1 MSIILAILALSIL
14 VFFHEI
20 GHFISAKISG
30 VKVEEFGFGYPPR
43 IFGISKKNRK
53 TYFFW
58 RKKIPEEA
66 KEATIYSLNLIP
78 FGGFNRLKGEIGE
91 SKELDSFEKQK
102 WYKKVFVSSSGA
114 LMNLV
119 LAFFVFFACFLYG
132 MPQVI
137 EEGMKGKLLQ
147 EVGVQ
152 IVMVMPDSPAQKA
165 GLKNGD
171 VIVKINEKEII
182 SSEEAQKEI
191 HLQKEKQ
198 KIKLTLKRGGEIIEK
213 EAEVL
218 PISQIFPEIKEN
230 YGAIGISLAQIG
242 IVRYSL
248 SEAIVNSFKTTVSLT
263 TQLFYG
269 LWLILKYLFIKREMI
284 GQLVGPIGIT
294 AMMGQAARIG
304 FSYFL
309 QLVGLLSMAIG
320 LCQLIPFPALD
331 GFRVLTSFLEGIRKK
346 PIKPQVEAT
355 IINLGFF
362 LLLFLMIFITSK
374 EIIGLIR
381 I

>member
-1 MSIILAILALSIL
+1 MSILLAIIALSIL
-14 VFFHEI
+14 VFFHEF

-43 IFGISKKNRK
+43 IFGISRKNRK

-58 RKKIPEEA
+58 RKKIPQET
-66 KEATIYSLNLIP
+66 KEVTIYSLNLIP

-102 WYKKVFVSSSGA
+102 WYKKVFVSSAGA

-119 LAFFVFFACFLYG
+119 LAFFVFSACFLYG
-132 MPQVI
+132 MPQAI
-137 EEGMKGKLLQ
+137 EEGMKGELLQ
-147 EVGVQ
+147 EIGVQ

-171 VIVKINEKEII
+171 VIIKINGKETI

-191 HLQKEKQ
+191 QSQKSQ
-198 KIKLTLKRGGEIIEK
+198 KIKLTLKRGRETIEK

-218 PISQIFPEIKEN
+218 PISQIFPEIKED

-248 SEAIVNSFKTTVSLT
+248 PQAIINGFKITVSLT
-263 TQLFYG
+263 IQLFYG

-284 GQLVGPIGIT
+284 GQLVGPVGLT
-294 AMMGQAARIG
+294 AMIGQAARIG

-309 QLVGLLSMAIG
+309 QLVGLLSLAIG
-320 LCQLIPFPALD
+320 ICQLIPFPALD
-331 GFRVLTSFLEGIRKK
+331 GFRVFTSFLEGIRKK
-346 PIKPQVEAT
+346 PIKPQIEAT
-355 IINLGFF
+355 VINLGFF
-362 LLLFLMIFITSK
+362 LLLFLMIIITSK
-374 EIIGLIR
+374 EIIGFL
-381 I
+381 

>member
-1 MSIILAILALSIL
+1 
-14 VFFHEI
+14 
-20 GHFISAKISG
+20 
-30 VKVEEFGFGYPPR
+30 
-43 IFGISKKNRK
+43 
-53 TYFFW
+53 
-58 RKKIPEEA
+58 
-66 KEATIYSLNLIP
+66 
-78 FGGFNRLKGEIGE
+78 
-91 SKELDSFEKQK
+91 
-102 WYKKVFVSSSGA
+102 
-114 LMNLV
+114 
-119 LAFFVFFACFLYG
+119 
-132 MPQVI
+132 
-137 EEGMKGKLLQ
+137 
-147 EVGVQ
+147 
-152 IVMVMPDSPAQKA
+152 
-165 GLKNGD
+165 
-171 VIVKINEKEII
+171 
-182 SSEEAQKEI
+182 
-191 HLQKEKQ
+191 
-198 KIKLTLKRGGEIIEK
+198 LT
-213 EAEVL
+213 A
-218 PISQIFPEIKEN
+218 
-230 YGAIGISLAQIG
+230 
-242 IVRYSL
+242 
-248 SEAIVNSFKTTVSLT
+248 
-263 TQLFYG
+263 QLFYG